1 MGVTHDFECAA
12 HGVFESRA
20 KRPKCPKG
28 CSAAFVSKVFL
39 QAPNFGSAGVRT
51 SDKLVREMAEA
62 QGLSDISTSPSRPGG
77 SVADRLR
84 KKNTGMK
91 GPQGRDY
98 PAYAAAVSVPYAEGM
113 KGMTMP
119 GNAMKDTGYGHDYN
133 PAEWKKDEK
142 TGKVAHVQPQGAII
156 PKPTGSTGT
165 SVARVKGD

>member
-28 CSAAFVSKVFL
+28 CSAAFVQKVFL
-39 QAPNFGSAGVRT
+39 QAPAFGSAGVRT
-51 SDKLVREMAEA
+51 SDRLVREMAEA

-77 SVADRLR
+77 SVMDRIR

-98 PAYAAAVSVPYAEGM
+98 PEYAAAKSIPYAEGM
-113 KGMTMP
+113 KGVTMK
-119 GNAMKDTGYGHDYN
+119 GNGLRDTGYGHDYQ
-133 PAEWKKDEK
+133 ASEWKKDEK
-142 TGKVAHVQPQGAII
+142 TGVTKHVTQRGALI

-165 SVARVKGD
+165 SVERVKG